1 MKKLILPIFVLFI
14 GVNLNAQAW
23 SEIKSPIK
31 KSSLAPD
38 YANVFFKQEF
48 TLLDLMTNEPIY
60 PVSKNGIVVYQIY
73 FSSNEDPRPFYGEF
87 TPDKLEKHLF
97 YKFKDRESCM
107 RFCDSKWHWSNGDWG
122 QVVMNENNFS
132 NKK

>member
-1 MKKLILPIFVLFI
+1 
-14 GVNLNAQAW
+14 
-23 SEIKSPIK
+23 
-31 KSSLAPD
+31 
-38 YANVFFKQEF
+38 
-48 TLLDLMTNEPIY
+48 MTNEPIY

-97 YKFKDRESCM
+97 YKFKDRESRM

-122 QVVMNENNFS
+122 QAVMNENNFS